1 MKVCE
6 FLHHQPQSSMQ
17 ALLKRASNE
26 VCLKFPKGYCYEL
39 LSIVRS
45 TQFHS
50 SGWFVVKQ
58 AIGRITKKFKLR
70 RIYELYRSAEDA
82 LPDPGRGE
90 MSASRRRCPD
100 TETRLQPCGPD

>member
-1 MKVCE
+1 
-6 FLHHQPQSSMQ
+6 MQ

-100 TETRLQPCGPD
+100 TETRLQPCGPG